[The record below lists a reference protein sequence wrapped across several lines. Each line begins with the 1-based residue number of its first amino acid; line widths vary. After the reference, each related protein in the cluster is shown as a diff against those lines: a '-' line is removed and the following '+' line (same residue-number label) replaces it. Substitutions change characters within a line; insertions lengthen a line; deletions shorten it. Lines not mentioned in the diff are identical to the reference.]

1 MVTAGSFDT
10 LTPETSM
17 HWHCHELFNRM
28 PQGAVAGG
36 IAIVIDVLRASTT
49 IITALAHGAAGVR
62 PVLTIDEARAL
73 AAGNGPG
80 SEILLGGERGG
91 LRIDGFDLGNSPLE
105 YSPARVAGS
114 RIVITTTN
122 GTAALDACA
131 PAAEVLVG
139 AIVNRAAVAAKARE
153 RAATHGTLD
162 IHLVCAGTDG
172 QVTEEDL
179 LAAGAILDA
188 ASCLPNAHGDTLHAS
203 ATAALEMF
211 RGTMSASGHGAA
223 SAILAAFATSRGG
236 RNLIELGMQA
246 DLPAAAAI
254 DSLTVVP
261 QLERGARGDESAVGW
276 LRADAADP
284 A

>member
-1 MVTAGSFDT
+1 
-10 LTPETSM
+10 M
-17 HWHCHELFNRM
+17 HWHCHELFNRT

-62 PVLTIDEARAL
+62 PVLTIDESRAL
-73 AAGNGPG
+73 IAGFG
-80 SEILLGGERGG
+80 SGSGVLLGGERGG

-105 YSPARVAGS
+105 YSRARVAGR

-122 GTAALDACA
+122 GTAALDACR
-131 PAAEVLVG
+131 AASEVLIG
-139 AIVNRAAVAAKARE
+139 AMVNRAAVAARARE
-153 RAATHGTLD
+153 LAVAHGTPD

-172 QVTEEDL
+172 EVTEEDL

-188 ASCLPNAHGDTLHAS
+188 ASRLPGADGDTLEAS
-203 ATAALEMF
+203 ATAALETF
-211 RGTMSASGHGAA
+211 RSVLSAVADTGAA
-223 SAILAAFATSRGG
+223 SAITAAFATSRGG

-261 QLERGARGDESAVGW
+261 RLDRGARGDEAATGW
-276 LRADAADP
+276 LLADAADP